1 MIQQRTM
8 ALTGFE
14 IAIGGITSI
23 PVTAGL
29 IFLGFKT
36 FGEKNL
42 DTTKFKP
49 KKAAQ
54 PKKADPTK
62 ETSKSKYSI
71 DSEKESESKEGR
83 AKSQS
88 ATVEKNTTKKNIVNN
103 KKSLDTPVSAEAK
116 INTKDEITA
125 IPESKP

>member
-42 DTTKFKP
+42 DASKFKP

-71 DSEKESESKEGR
+71 DSEKESESKKAE
-83 AKSQS
+83 QS
-88 ATVEKNTTKKNIVNN
+88 HNLQLVKKTQLR
-103 KKSLDTPVSAEAK
+103 KRSLTIRSL
-116 INTKDEITA
+116 
-125 IPESKP
+125 

>member
-42 DTTKFKP
+42 DTSKFKP

-54 PKKADPTK
+54 PKKADPIK

-71 DSEKESESKEGR
+71 DSEKESQSKKGG

-88 ATVEKNTTKKNIVNN
+88 ATVEKNTTQKKIINN
-103 KKSLDTPVSAEAK
+103 KKSLDTPDSAETK
-116 INTKDEITA
+116 INTKEITA
-125 IPESKP
+125 IPESKA

>member
-29 IFLGFKT
+29 KFLGFKT

-42 DTTKFKP
+42 DASKFKP

-54 PKKADPTK
+54 PKKADPIK

-71 DSEKESESKEGR
+71 
-83 AKSQS
+83 
-88 ATVEKNTTKKNIVNN
+88 
-103 KKSLDTPVSAEAK
+103 
-116 INTKDEITA
+116 
-125 IPESKP
+125 

>member
-8 ALTGFE
+8 ALTEFE

-42 DTTKFKP
+42 DASKFKP

-62 ETSKSKYSI
+62 EISESKYSI
-71 DSEKESESKEGR
+71 DSEKESESKKGG
-83 AKSQS
+83 AKPLS
-88 ATVEKNTTKKNIVNN
+88 AIII
-103 KKSLDTPVSAEAK
+103 LCAYLRR
-116 INTKDEITA
+116 
-125 IPESKP
+125 